1 MKNVLRFLLACLFI
15 NQTLIAQIN
24 SAHIPGT
31 PCNGCVWADP
41 NANAKP
47 IGNSNNNVMNGSGS
61 IQTSYTQTACG
72 LGYTQVS
79 ARLHKRN
86 FGGVP
91 PGTGT
96 TQPCPIVV
104 TGIPAGAIIQA
115 AFLYAGGSGAT
126 GSGNFNAT
134 IVNPSAVSQ
143 VFAMTQIGNHTD
155 KCWGYGGTWTSR
167 ANVTSII
174 TGNGTYTLS
183 GCPVMPQTPSKD
195 TDGATLFI
203 VYIDPALNITGSI
216 VIADGCQVGV
226 GGTINSLITGFNV
239 CGNPTTT
246 QNFMVVGDL
255 QKISSPNLRMNSLVN
270 NAGYPVANQQV
281 WDYIPAPGA
290 PAVNGQTTANY
301 GITSTGDCYSL
312 NMAGMFWQTG
322 QCLTVTAASTP
333 SCPTSNATVTVLG
346 GNPAYTY
353 TWTPTGQ
360 NTQVATGLTSG
371 NYTVVVKDNLGCKSG
386 TAVVSVTTTPLNPI
400 TITGGTI
407 CSGNSIGL
415 TANGAPSYTWDPPAT
430 LSATLG
436 ANVTANPL
444 ATTVYSVSF
453 TNTAGCVGTQT
464 TQVIVNATPTIS
476 SVSNTGP
483 VCQGAPVT
491 LSVNTSVAG
500 TTSFAWIGPL
510 GYNSTTQNPQII
522 SPVPTNS
529 GTYSVTVV
537 NTFTNGGSCQASGST
552 NLAIVPVSSLVVT
565 PSFTLC
571 QAANLNLVSSAIGA
585 ASYSWT
591 GPSVFSSTLQNP
603 GIANV
608 MPANSGDYSV
618 TAYFTSPVTTL
629 VCTSNAVTNVSVV
642 PTSPVIVT
650 MPNNLCQYATANINA
665 LAPGAIGYSWIGP
678 NNFSS
683 NQQTA
688 VIPNIQ
694 PNGTGTYYATA
705 TFAIGSVSCTITGSN
720 QLSIVPVNP
729 VIVTPTVTVCEPNNA
744 SFGSSSIG
752 AATYSWSGP
761 NNFVANGPN
770 PTIFLPTPSV
780 SGIYTVSTSYNNGS
794 FTCYNSNT
802 VQLIV
807 SPRLTFTL
815 DAYRQMCYNSLLN
828 VNGPAGATSYS
839 WTSSTGFTSNTQN
852 LTIPG
857 IQPNQSGTYTLNVAL
872 GSCITTQKIQIEVLT
887 PLAYTLTPPNQ
898 TICKGDS
905 VKLFVGST
913 GGSENYAY
921 VWTPGVFLGSPTGS
935 VQYGHPLGTTI
946 YNLAGWDIACPN
958 YTVFYTFTVQV
969 NQPPVPDLQLE
980 KEQGCQP
987 LCLFYNTKTQ
997 NQAAITTYDFGGTNV
1012 MQADSFTYC
1021 LQEPGTYY
1029 LKIQSLGKNGCRGVY
1044 DYPAPIIVFPKPHSD
1059 FTWTPDVVTTSDNQV
1074 TFDPT
1079 HKYGPI
1085 TSINWMFSGTGI
1097 DGYDTTNVKN
1107 PQRVFETP
1115 GKYPIML
1122 IQRTDKGCVDSVV
1135 KYIEIREDFNV
1146 FIPNTFTPNG
1156 DGNNDVFNVKGLG
1169 LKVTGFSMELFDR
1182 WGHSMFSTKDITK
1195 GWDGTVKGQPAQDGV
1210 YIYKIFAV
1218 GANGEGRKEYVGH
1231 VTLMK

>member
-1 MKNVLRFLLACLFI
+1 MKITIKFLFLCLLI
-15 NQTLIAQIN
+15 NQVLVGQTTV
-24 SAHIPGT
+24 AHLPGT
-31 PCNGCVWADP
+31 PCQNCPWALP
-41 NANAKP
+41 ATNAKP
-47 IGNSNNNVMNGSGS
+47 IGNSNNNVMNGNGS
-61 IQTSYTQTACG
+61 IATTYTQTACG

-79 ARLHKRN
+79 ARLHKRV

-115 AFLYAGGSGAT
+115 AFLYAGGGGQT

-143 VFAMTQIGNHTD
+143 VFPMTQIGFHTD

-167 ANVTSII
+167 ANVTPII

-183 GCPVMPQTPSKD
+183 GCPVMPQAPNKD

-203 VYIDPALNITGSI
+203 VYVDPALNVTGSI

-255 QKISSPNLRMNSLVN
+255 QMISSPNLRMNSLVN

-281 WDYIPAPGA
+281 WDYIAAPGA

-322 QCLTVTAASTP
+322 PCLTVTAMSTP

-360 NTQVATGLTSG
+360 NTQVATGLASG
-371 NYTVVVKDNLGCKSG
+371 TYTVVVEDNLGCKSG

-400 TITGGTI
+400 TITSGTI
-407 CSGNSIGL
+407 CSGGTSAL
-415 TANGAPSYTWDPPAT
+415 TANGAPTYTWDPPAT
-430 LSATLG
+430 LNTISG
-436 ANVTANPL
+436 PNVIANPI
-444 ATTVYSVSF
+444 ATTIYSVSF
-453 TNTAGCVGTQT
+453 TNTAGCIGTQT
-464 TQVIVNATPTIS
+464 TQVTVNPTPTIT

-483 VCQGAPVT
+483 VCQGASVS
-491 LSVNTSVAG
+491 LSVTTSVAG
-500 TTSFAWIGPL
+500 TTSYSWFGPN
-510 GYNSTTQNPQII
+510 GFNSNLANPTIA
-522 SPVPTNS
+522 SPVPNNT
-529 GTYSVTVV
+529 GTYSVTVI
-537 NTFTNGGSCQASGST
+537 NTFTNGGVCQASGST
-552 NLAIVPVSSLVVT
+552 NMAIVPVSPVVVT
-565 PSFTLC
+565 PNFTLC
-571 QAANLNLVSSAIGA
+571 QGANLNLVAGA
-585 ASYSWT
+585 ASATSYSWS
-591 GPSVFSSTLQNP
+591 GPPAFTTSQQNP
-603 GIANV
+603 SISNLL
-608 MPANSGDYSV
+608 PASSGNY
-618 TAYFTSPVTTL
+618 TATAFFTSASTTL
-629 VCTSNAVTNVSVV
+629 VCSTTAISNVSVV
-642 PTSPVIVT
+642 PTSPVTVT
-650 MPNNLCQYATANINA
+650 MPNNLCQYATANISA
-665 LAPGAIGYSWIGP
+665 LAPGAIGFSWIGP

-683 NQQTA
+683 NMPVA

-694 PNGTGTYYATA
+694 PNGTGLYFATA
-705 TFAIGSVSCTITGSN
+705 TFAIGSVSCTTIGSN
-720 QLSIVPVNP
+720 SLSIVPVNP
-729 VIVTPTVTVCEPNNA
+729 VIVTPTVNVCEPNNA
-744 SFGSSSIG
+744 SLSSNSQG
-752 AATYSWSGP
+752 AATYSWAGP
-761 NNFVANGPN
+761 NNFTAFFAN
-770 PTIFLPTPSV
+770 TTLYFPTPAA
-780 SGIYTVSTSYNNGS
+780 SGIYTVSTSYNNGA

-802 VQLIV
+802 VQLTV
-807 SPRLTFTL
+807 NPRITFTL
-815 DAYRQMCYNSLLN
+815 DPYRKMCYNTLLN

-839 WTSSTGFTSNTQN
+839 WAGSTGFSSNTQN
-852 LTIPG
+852 LLIPN
-857 IQPNQSGTYTLNVAL
+857 IQPGQAGTYTLSVQL
-872 GSCITTQKIQIEVLT
+872 GPCITTEKIKIEVLS
-887 PLAYTLTPPNQ
+887 PLAYTLTPQNQ

-905 VKLFVGST
+905 VKLVVGST

-946 YNLAGWDIACPN
+946 YNLAGYDIACPN

-969 NQPPVPDLQLE
+969 NQPPVPDLQLDKAE
-980 KEQGCQP
+980 GCQP

-997 NQAAITTYDFGGTNV
+997 NQSSVTSFDFGGSNI
-1012 MQADSFTYC
+1012 MQGDSFSYC
-1021 LQEPGTYY
+1021 LNEPGIYN
-1029 LKIQSLGKNGCRGVY
+1029 LKISSIGKNGCKGVF
-1044 DYPAPIIVFPKPHSD
+1044 DYPVPIVVFPKAHSD
-1059 FTWTPDVVTTSDNQV
+1059 FTWNPDPVTTSNNQV

-1085 TSINWMFSGTGI
+1085 TSLSWMFSGTGVN
-1097 DGYDTTNVKN
+1097 GYDTTNLEH
-1107 PQRVFETP
+1107 PQRIFETP
-1115 GKYPIML
+1115 GKYPVLL
-1122 IQRTDKGCVDSVV
+1122 IQRTDKGCIDTVV
-1135 KYIEIREDFNV
+1135 KFLEIIEDFNV

-1156 DGNNDVFNVKGLG
+1156 DGTNDVFNLKGLG
-1169 LKVTGFSMELFDR
+1169 LKATGYSMEVFDR
-1182 WGHSMFSTKDITK
+1182 WGHSMFSTKDVTK

-1210 YIYKIFAV
+1210 YIYKIYAT
-1218 GANGEGRKEYVGH
+1218 GANGEGRKEYIGH